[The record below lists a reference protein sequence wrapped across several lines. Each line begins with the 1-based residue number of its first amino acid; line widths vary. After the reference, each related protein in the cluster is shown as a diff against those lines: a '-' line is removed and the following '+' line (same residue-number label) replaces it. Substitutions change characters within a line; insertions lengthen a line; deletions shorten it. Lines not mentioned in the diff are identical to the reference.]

1 MTYGYYYISEP
12 GSDAA
17 EEEQHLDGE
26 TDVCENDDALLDKQ
40 HTVVNDKEARGMTH

>member
-1 MTYGYYYISEP
+1 LYYYISEH

-26 TDVCENDDALLDKQ
+26 TDVYENDDVLLDKQ
-40 HTVVNDKEARGMTH
+40 YTVVNDKEARGTTH